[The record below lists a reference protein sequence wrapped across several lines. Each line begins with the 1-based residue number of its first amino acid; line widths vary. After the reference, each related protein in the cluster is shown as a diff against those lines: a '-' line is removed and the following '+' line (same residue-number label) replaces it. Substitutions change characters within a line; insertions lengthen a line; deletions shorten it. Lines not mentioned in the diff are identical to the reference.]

1 MSGFENFG
9 RAEVEDEAS
18 MECGICWYVYDPA
31 KGDDVWQVPPGTPFS
46 ALSEDWP
53 ALQSPAH
60 LPQVTVHFA
69 STCTQL

>member
-9 RAEVEDEAS
+9 RAQVEDETS

-46 ALSEDWP
+46 ALSEDWRCP
-53 ALQSPAH
+53 ICDAPPTKFMRLGNGA
-60 LPQVTVHFA
+60 
-69 STCTQL
+69 

>member
-9 RAEVEDEAS
+9 RAEVEAEAS

-46 ALSEDWP
+46 ALSEDWRCP
-53 ALQSPAH
+53 NCDAPLSKFMRLSDGA
-60 LPQVTVHFA
+60 
-69 STCTQL
+69 